1 MPDIKTRDVVRGSI
15 KTLDRSALAGQ
26 RMKQAYIRT
35 KERAA
40 ETAQPAQASP
50 EEYASDRITGSV
62 EVASHEGVHQLDNA
76 GHRAVAAVKEHR
88 QERRQR
94 EAQQEANQPKTR
106 SSVQA
111 EYSSP
116 SVQSPEAAQE
126 NFRHRRQVEQLR
138 RQTQAGKAPGKNTPT
153 PTAPSEAVPPSS
165 PISAPAPASS
175 PGKAAPSASPIR
187 GSSNI
192 RGRPISRRSATRTAE
207 QTERTAARTVTASGR
222 VVKTKAER
230 YTVKTA
236 DRSVKAGIKTAEQ
249 TAKITQRS
257 AQAAARTA
265 QVTAH
270 TARVA
275 AQKAAVTAKAAAKA
289 VISSVRAIIAA
300 TKTLIT
306 TLAAGGSVAFL
317 IVVVICLIGLLVGS
331 VFGIFFSGEDTG
343 SGLTM
348 RSAIREINQDYQDR
362 LDGIQNTIAHD
373 ELEMSG
379 SRATWPEVLAV
390 YAVKTN
396 TDPTDGQE
404 VASMTERKRDIL
416 ENIFWEM
423 NVISYNTATASH
435 VETTSGTDENGN
447 PIEIQTTV
455 ETVTLYI
462 TVTHKTPEEMAD
474 QFHFDADQREK
485 MEDLLSDEY
494 RTLWNTVLFGIG
506 IGDDDIV
513 AVALSQVGNVGGQPY
528 WSWYGFPSRVEW
540 CACFVSWCAEQ
551 CGYIEAGIIPK
562 FAGCP
567 TGEQWFKDRGQ
578 WADRNYLPNPGD
590 IIFLDWA
597 SDGIDGLA
605 DHVGIVERCEG
616 GVVYTVEGNM
626 TNSCKQRQYTVGYYE
641 ICGYGVPAY

>member
-1 MPDIKTRDVVRGSI
+1 MPDIKTQEVVRGSI

-40 ETAQPAQASP
+40 DTSQPAQASP
-50 EEYASDRITGSV
+50 EEYAADRITGSA
-62 EVASHEGVHQLDNA
+62 EVVSHAGVHQLDRA
-76 GHRAVAAVKEHR
+76 SHRAVAAAK
-88 QERRQR
+88 ERRQKQR
-94 EAQQEANQPKTR
+94 ETDHPRTR
-106 SSVQA
+106 DSTAA
-111 EYSSP
+111 EPSSP
-116 SVQSPEAAQE
+116 RTGSPEGAQAS
-126 NFRHRRQVEQLR
+126 FQRRRQVAQLR
-138 RQTQAGKAPGKNTPT
+138 QQAQTGSVPESTAPGE
-153 PTAPSEAVPPSS
+153 TAPSAA
-165 PISAPAPASS
+165 PISAPSS
-175 PGKAAPSASPIR
+175 PTPAATVTGSPGQAAPSASPIR
-187 GSSNI
+187 GSGNI
-192 RGRPISRRSATRTAE
+192 RGRSGSRRATARTVE
-207 QTERTAARTVTASGR
+207 QTERTTARAVTTSGR
-222 VVKTKAER
+222 AVKTKAER
-230 YTVKTA
+230 YAVKTA
-236 DRSVKAGIKTAEQ
+236 ERSVKAGIKTAEQ
-249 TAKITQRS
+249 TTKIMQKS
-257 AQAAARTA
+257 AETAARTA

-270 TARVA
+270 AARIT
-275 AQKAAVTAKAAAKA
+275 AQKTAATAKAAAKA
-289 VISSVRAIIAA
+289 VISSLKAILAA
-300 TKTLIT
+300 TKALVTALT
-306 TLAAGGSVAFL
+306 AGGSVAFL
-317 IVVVICLIGLLVGS
+317 VIMVICLIGLLVGS

-348 RSAIREINQDYQDR
+348 RGAIRQINQDYQDQI
-362 LDGIQNTIAHD
+362 DGIQNSIPHD
-373 ELEMSG
+373 ELEMSS
-379 SRATWPEVLAV
+379 SRAIWPEVLAV
-390 YAVKTN
+390 YAVRTN

-416 ENIFWEM
+416 EDIFWQM
-423 NVISYNTATASH
+423 HSISYTTATDTH
-435 VETTSGTDENGN
+435 VETTTGTDEEGN
-447 PIEIQTTV
+447 PVQIQTTV

-462 TVTHKTPEEMAD
+462 TVTHKTPEDMAD
-474 QFHFDADQREK
+474 QLHFDAEQRKKLGE
-485 MEDLLSDEY
+485 LLSDEY

-567 TGEQWFKDRGQ
+567 TGEQW
-578 WADRNYLPNPGD
+578 ADRNYLPNPGD

-616 GVVYTVEGNM
+616 GIVYTVEGNM

-641 ICGYGVPAY
+641 ICGYGVPTYNSN

>member
-50 EEYASDRITGSV
+50 EEYTSDRITGSV
-62 EVASHEGVHQLDNA
+62 EVASHEGIHQLDNA

-116 SVQSPEAAQE
+116 PVQSPEAAQE
-126 NFRHRRQVEQLR
+126 SFRHRRQVEQLR
-138 RQTQAGKAPGKNTPT
+138 RQTQAGKAPEQTIPTTTP
-153 PTAPSEAVPPSS
+153 PSEAVPPGS
-165 PISAPAPASS
+165 PISASAPASS

-187 GSSNI
+187 GSGNI
-192 RGRPISRRSATRTAE
+192 RGRPISLRPATRTAE
-207 QTERTAARTVTASGR
+207 QTERTATRTVTASGR
-222 VVKTKAER
+222 AVKTKTER
-230 YTVKTA
+230 YAVKTA

-270 TARVA
+270 AARVA
-275 AQKAAVTAKAAAKA
+275 AQKAAVTAKAAVKA
-289 VISSVRAIIAA
+289 VISSVRAILAA
-300 TKTLIT
+300 TKALISM
-306 TLAAGGSVAFL
+306 LAAGGSVAFL
-317 IVVVICLIGLLVGS
+317 VIVVICLIGLLVGS

-348 RSAIREINQDYQDR
+348 RSAIREINQDYQDKI
-362 LDGIQNTIAHD
+362 DGIQNTVAHD

-379 SRATWPEVLAV
+379 SRATWRSVLAV

-416 ENIFWEM
+416 EDIFWEM
-423 NVISYNTATASH
+423 NTISYSTATDSH
-435 VETTSGTDENGN
+435 VETTTGTDEEGN
-447 PIEIQTTV
+447 PVEIQTTV

-485 MEDLLSDEY
+485 LAELLSDEY

-513 AVALSQVGNVGGQPY
+513 AVALSQVGDVGGQPY

>member
-76 GHRAVAAVKEHR
+76 GHRAVAAVKERR

-94 EAQQEANQPKTR
+94 EANHPKTR

-126 NFRHRRQVEQLR
+126 SFRHRRQVEQLR
-138 RQTQAGKAPGKNTPT
+138 RQTQAGKAPGQTIPTTTP
-153 PTAPSEAVPPSS
+153 PSEAVPSSS

-192 RGRPISRRSATRTAE
+192 RGRPISRRSATWTAE
-207 QTERTAARTVTASGR
+207 QTERAATRTVTASGR
-222 VVKTKAER
+222 AVKTKTER
-230 YTVKTA
+230 YAVKTA

-270 TARVA
+270 AARVA
-275 AQKAAVTAKAAAKA
+275 AQKAAVTAKAATKA
-289 VISSVRAIIAA
+289 VISSVRAILAA
-300 TKTLIT
+300 TKALIT

-348 RSAIREINQDYQDR
+348 RSAIREINQDYQDQI
-362 LDGIQNTIAHD
+362 DGIQNTVTHD

-404 VASMTERKRDIL
+404 VAFMTERKRDIL
-416 ENIFWEM
+416 EDIFWEM
-423 NVISYNTATASH
+423 HTISYNTATDSH
-435 VETTSGTDENGN
+435 VETTTGTDENGN
-447 PIEIQTTV
+447 PVEIQTTV

-474 QFHFDADQREK
+474 QFHFNADQREK
-485 MEDLLSDEY
+485 MEELLSDEY

>member
-207 QTERTAARTVTASGR
+207 QTERTATRTVTASGR
-222 VVKTKAER
+222 AVKTKTER
-230 YTVKTA
+230 YAVKTA

-270 TARVA
+270 AARVA

-416 ENIFWEM
+416 EDIFWEM
-423 NVISYNTATASH
+423 HTISYNTATDSH
-435 VETTSGTDENGN
+435 VETTAGTDENGN

-485 MEDLLSDEY
+485 LTELLSDEY

-578 WADRNYLPNPGD
+578 WAGRNYLPNPGD

>member
-1 MPDIKTRDVVRGSI
+1 M
-15 KTLDRSALAGQ
+15 
-26 RMKQAYIRT
+26 
-35 KERAA
+35 
-40 ETAQPAQASP
+40 
-50 EEYASDRITGSV
+50 
-62 EVASHEGVHQLDNA
+62 
-76 GHRAVAAVKEHR
+76 
-88 QERRQR
+88 
-94 EAQQEANQPKTR
+94 
-106 SSVQA
+106 
-111 EYSSP
+111 
-116 SVQSPEAAQE
+116 
-126 NFRHRRQVEQLR
+126 
-138 RQTQAGKAPGKNTPT
+138 
-153 PTAPSEAVPPSS
+153 
-165 PISAPAPASS
+165 
-175 PGKAAPSASPIR
+175 APSASPIR

-192 RGRPISRRSATRTAE
+192 QGRPISRRSAARTAE
-207 QTERTAARTVTASGR
+207 QTERAATRTVTASGR
-222 VVKTKAER
+222 AVKTKTER
-230 YTVKTA
+230 YAVKTA

-270 TARVA
+270 AARVA
-275 AQKAAVTAKAAAKA
+275 AQKAAVTAKAAVKA

-300 TKTLIT
+300 TKALIT

-348 RSAIREINQDYQDR
+348 RSAIREINQDYQDKI
-362 LDGIQNTIAHD
+362 DGIQNTVAHD

-379 SRATWPEVLAV
+379 SRATWRSVLAV

-416 ENIFWEM
+416 EDIFWEM
-423 NVISYNTATASH
+423 NTISYSTATDSH
-435 VETTSGTDENGN
+435 VETTTGTDEEGN
-447 PIEIQTTV
+447 PVEIQTTV

-485 MEDLLSDEY
+485 MEELLSDEY

>member
-40 ETAQPAQASP
+40 DTAQPAQASP

-76 GHRAVAAVKEHR
+76 GHRAVATVKERR

-106 SSVQA
+106 SNVQA

-126 NFRHRRQVEQLR
+126 SFRHRRQVEQLR
-138 RQTQAGKAPGKNTPT
+138 RQAQASKA
-153 PTAPSEAVPPSS
+153 SESTVTG
-165 PISAPAPASS
+165 S

-187 GSSNI
+187 GSNNI

-207 QTERTAARTVTASGR
+207 QTERATTRTVTASGR
-222 VVKTKAER
+222 AVKTKAER

-270 TARVA
+270 AARIA

-289 VISSVRAIIAA
+289 VISSVRAILAA
-300 TKTLIT
+300 TKALIT

-348 RSAIREINQDYQDR
+348 RSAIREINQDYQDQ
-362 LDGIQNTIAHD
+362 LDGIQNTVAHD

-416 ENIFWEM
+416 EDIFWEM
-423 NVISYNTATASH
+423 HTISYNTATDSH
-435 VETTSGTDENGN
+435 VETTTGTDENGN

-474 QFHFDADQREK
+474 QFRFDADQREK
-485 MEDLLSDEY
+485 MEELLSDEY

>member
-15 KTLDRSALAGQ
+15 KALNRSALADQ

-35 KERAA
+35 KDRAID
-40 ETAQPAQASP
+40 TAQPSQASP
-50 EEYASDRITGSV
+50 EEYASDRITDSV
-62 EVASHEGVHQLDNA
+62 EAASHEGVHQLD
-76 GHRAVAAVKEHR
+76 RAVTAAKERIQKKR
-88 QERRQR
+88 QGENTAQAGPRTANVASPE
-94 EAQQEANQPKTR
+94 EAQA
-106 SSVQA
+106 S
-111 EYSSP
+111 
-116 SVQSPEAAQE
+116 
-126 NFRHRRQVEQLR
+126 FRHRRQVEQLR
-138 RQTQAGKAPGKNTPT
+138 SQTQADKAPPSAPT
-153 PTAPSEAVPPSS
+153 PATT
-165 PISAPAPASS
+165 PASS
-175 PGKAAPSASPIR
+175 PGQAALSASPIR

-207 QTERTAARTVTASGR
+207 QTERAATRTVTASGR
-222 VVKTKAER
+222 AVKTKTER
-230 YTVKTA
+230 YAVKTA
-236 DRSVKAGIKTAEQ
+236 DRSIKAGIKTAEQ
-249 TAKITQRS
+249 TTKITQRS
-257 AQAAARTA
+257 AQAAAKTA

-270 TARVA
+270 AARVA

-289 VISSVRAIIAA
+289 VISSVRAILAA
-300 TKTLIT
+300 TKALIT

-348 RSAIREINQDYQDR
+348 RSAIREINQDYQDE
-362 LDGIQNTIAHD
+362 LDNIQNTIAHD
-373 ELEMSG
+373 ELEMTG

-462 TVTHKTPEEMAD
+462 TVTHKTPDEMAD

-485 MEDLLSDEY
+485 LEELLSDEY

>member
-1 MPDIKTRDVVRGSI
+1 MPDIKTQEVVRGSI

-40 ETAQPAQASP
+40 DTSQPAQASP
-50 EEYASDRITGSV
+50 EEYAADRITGSA
-62 EVASHEGVHQLDNA
+62 EVG
-76 GHRAVAAVKEHR
+76 
-88 QERRQR
+88 
-94 EAQQEANQPKTR
+94 
-106 SSVQA
+106 
-111 EYSSP
+111 
-116 SVQSPEAAQE
+116 SPEGAQAS
-126 NFRHRRQVEQLR
+126 FQRRRQVAQLR
-138 RQTQAGKAPGKNTPT
+138 QQAQTGSVPESTAPGE
-153 PTAPSEAVPPSS
+153 TAPSAA
-165 PISAPAPASS
+165 PISAPSS
-175 PGKAAPSASPIR
+175 PTPAATVTGSPGQAAPSASPIR
-187 GSSNI
+187 GSGNI
-192 RGRPISRRSATRTAE
+192 RGRSGSRRATARTVE
-207 QTERTAARTVTASGR
+207 QTERTTARAVTTSGR
-222 VVKTKAER
+222 AVKTKAER
-230 YTVKTA
+230 YAVKTA
-236 DRSVKAGIKTAEQ
+236 ERSVKAGIKTAEQ
-249 TAKITQRS
+249 TTKIMQKS
-257 AQAAARTA
+257 AETAARTA

-270 TARVA
+270 AARIT
-275 AQKAAVTAKAAAKA
+275 AQKTAATAKAAAKA
-289 VISSVRAIIAA
+289 VISSLKAILAA
-300 TKTLIT
+300 TKALVTALT
-306 TLAAGGSVAFL
+306 AGGSVAFL
-317 IVVVICLIGLLVGS
+317 VIMVICLIGLLVGS

-348 RSAIREINQDYQDR
+348 RGAIRQINQDYQDQI
-362 LDGIQNTIAHD
+362 DGIQNSIPHD
-373 ELEMSG
+373 ELEMSS
-379 SRATWPEVLAV
+379 SRAIWPEVLAV
-390 YAVKTN
+390 YAVRTN

-416 ENIFWEM
+416 EDIFWQM
-423 NVISYNTATASH
+423 HSISYTTATDTH
-435 VETTSGTDENGN
+435 VETTTGTDEEGN
-447 PIEIQTTV
+447 PVQIQTTV

-462 TVTHKTPEEMAD
+462 TVTHKTPEDMAD
-474 QFHFDADQREK
+474 QLHFDAEQRKKLGE
-485 MEDLLSDEY
+485 LLSDEY

-616 GVVYTVEGNM
+616 GIVYTVEGNM

-641 ICGYGVPAY
+641 ICGYGVPTYNSN

>member
-50 EEYASDRITGSV
+50 EEYTSDRITGSV
-62 EVASHEGVHQLDNA
+62 EVASHEGIHQLDNA

-116 SVQSPEAAQE
+116 PVQSPEAAQE
-126 NFRHRRQVEQLR
+126 SFRHRRQVEQLR
-138 RQTQAGKAPGKNTPT
+138 RQTQAGKAPEQTIPTTTP
-153 PTAPSEAVPPSS
+153 PSEAVPPGS
-165 PISAPAPASS
+165 PISASAPASS

-187 GSSNI
+187 GSGNI
-192 RGRPISRRSATRTAE
+192 RGRPISLRPATRTAE
-207 QTERTAARTVTASGR
+207 QTERTATRTVTASGR
-222 VVKTKAER
+222 AVKTKTER
-230 YTVKTA
+230 YAVKTA

-270 TARVA
+270 AARVA
-275 AQKAAVTAKAAAKA
+275 AQKAAVTAKAAVKA

-300 TKTLIT
+300 TKALIT

-348 RSAIREINQDYQDR
+348 RSTIREINQDYQDK
-362 LDGIQNTIAHD
+362 LDGIQNTVAHD

-416 ENIFWEM
+416 EGIFWEM
-423 NVISYNTATASH
+423 NSISYNTATDSH
-435 VETTSGTDENGN
+435 VETTTGTDEEGN
-447 PIEIQTTV
+447 PVEIQTTV

-462 TVTHKTPEEMAD
+462 TVTHKAPEEMAD

-485 MEDLLSDEY
+485 MEELLSDEY

-513 AVALSQVGNVGGQPY
+513 AVALSQVGDVGGQPY

-567 TGEQWFKDRGQ
+567 IGEQWFKDRGQ